1 MFSLS
6 VLSIPSFEP
15 DVVVPIDGLVHRVFG
30 NDPGAVADE
39 FAEHGCGHVGDQL
52 LEGGESS
59 EPGDTEVTE
68 PLGQVSYLDG
78 CPGEN
83 PGNSHDE
90 SGLAAVS
97 MLRRLGSTHE

>member
-15 DVVVPIDGLVHRVFG
+15 GVVVPIDGLVHRVSG

-59 EPGDTEVTE
+59 EPGDTEVSE
-68 PLGQVSYLDG
+68 PLGQISCLLFEPRAAWWALATTA
-78 CPGEN
+78 PG
-83 PGNSHDE
+83 SQW
-90 SGLAAVS
+90 LVARIAFVC
-97 MLRRLGSTHE
+97 